1 MINEKEH
8 TPIAFTT
15 NKNTVNSS
23 KDIIDNSKTTPKDR
37 KYNSNTKKKIST
49 TSSSSYHNYKNKVP
63 SKLFMSI
70 NSSFINEKIKL
81 STYTQKEKKNYSFKV
96 EAMRKRITA
105 LKKQQEEIN
114 KRRQYYERKEIEA
127 NQIKE
132 EKKMLRKKIAIED
145 KKKEKEVETKKI
157 KAKEVKKKIWSTIA
171 QHDKEIIQ
179 KKQIRYTI
187 AKKER
192 TIIDNKVKDFNQN
205 IKIENKKIYAKAKIT
220 EQNVKEEEKKRLLEK
235 EEDIKNFYVHK
246 LE

>member
-1 MINEKEH
+1 MINEKEQ
-8 TPIAFTT
+8 TQIAFTT

-23 KDIIDNSKTTPKDR
+23 KDIIDNSKTTPQDR
-37 KYNSNTKKKIST
+37 KYNSPLMSNTKKKIST
-49 TSSSSYHNYKNKVP
+49 TSTSSYQNYKSKVP
-63 SKLFMSI
+63 SKLFMST

-81 STYTQKEKKNYSFKV
+81 STYTQKEKKIYSFKV

-105 LKKQQEEIN
+105 LKKQQEEID

-132 EKKMLRKKIAIED
+132 EKEMLRKQIEIED

-157 KAKEVKKKIWSTIA
+157 KAKGVKKKIWSTIA
-171 QHDKEIIQ
+171 QHDKEIKQ
-179 KKQIRYTI
+179 KKQARYTI

-192 TIIDNKVKDFNQN
+192 TIIDSKVKDFNQN
-205 IKIENKKIYAKAKIT
+205 IKIENKKKYAKAKIT

-235 EEDIKNFYVHK
+235 EEDIKQF
-246 LE
+246 